1 MVYMKITSDKALDV
15 DGIVERM
22 YQALSTKSTVNNNKN
37 IDVTL
42 EIKITS
48 YSDLKRA
55 VKNLSEIQKEYSC
68 NCTLFAET
76 NSALIRD

>member
-1 MVYMKITSDKALDV
+1 MKIASDKALDV
-15 DGIVERM
+15 DRIVEQM

-68 NCTLFAET
+68 NCTLFVGT
-76 NSALIRD
+76 TSNVIRD